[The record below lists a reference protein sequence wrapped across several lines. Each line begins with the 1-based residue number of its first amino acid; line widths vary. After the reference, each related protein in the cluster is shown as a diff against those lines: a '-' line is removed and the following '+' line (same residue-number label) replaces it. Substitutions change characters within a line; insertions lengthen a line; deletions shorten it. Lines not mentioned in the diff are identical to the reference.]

1 MDELA
6 RWRAYI
12 CCGPTCT
19 LHRSP
24 ALLDVLQHEV
34 DQAGLSADVEVM
46 PGGCMKHCERGPS
59 MAIWPGPVYYEH
71 VDTSRLRRIVREHL
85 RDEHPI
91 REWFYRDPGPKRLDR
106 PAYMPGSS
114 GSYGP
119 SSPRPAAPL
128 VPSKKPAVPY
138 PRRPERDVDDF
149 QW

>member
-1 MDELA
+1 
-6 RWRAYI
+6 
-12 CCGPTCT
+12 
-19 LHRSP
+19 
-24 ALLDVLQHEV
+24 
-34 DQAGLSADVEVM
+34 
-46 PGGCMKHCERGPS
+46 S

-71 VDTSRLRRIVREHL
+71 VDAGRLRRIVREHL